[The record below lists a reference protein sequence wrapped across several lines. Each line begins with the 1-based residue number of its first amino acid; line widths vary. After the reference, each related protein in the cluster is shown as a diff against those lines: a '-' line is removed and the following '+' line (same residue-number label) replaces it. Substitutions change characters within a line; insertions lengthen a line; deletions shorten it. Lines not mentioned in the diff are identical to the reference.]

1 MSPSE
6 AAWCLPQ
13 LPPQH
18 HNVEKFAKAA
28 GVSHF
33 LAQLLLNRQL
43 DQPETA
49 QEFLE
54 PEPVLNWPRP
64 DFETELVSLFRAIY
78 LRKGLIVIHGDYDA
92 DGLTGTTILTEYLR
106 SSGFQVEPFLPT
118 RSLGYGLNL
127 ATLER
132 FAESGAQLLITVD
145 CGVSNHKEIARAQ
158 ELGMQVVIT
167 DHHGLGESL
176 PPADFVLHPEVL
188 KIPELKNLSGVGMAY
203 WLAVLLYP
211 HFACNRPLDHWLEL
225 AGIGTIADMTPLKGF
240 NRSLVKAAL
249 KQIKHSQR
257 PGLLALLQQKQ
268 TRASELDETAL
279 AFRVIPLLNAAGRL
293 QSPMLA
299 LDLLLAEDRDEAES
313 LAENLNQVN
322 QARREMGQALL
333 DEITSKL
340 DLDLPSGPVI
350 LAESGWPFGI
360 LGITCSQLV
369 ERYGRPVFL
378 MAIDGDIAKAS
389 VRAPEGFHVLQA
401 LQSCDGLF
409 IKYGGHAQAGGFSI
423 RLSNLEELKQRL
435 GDFYTALGSP
445 QLMPVAEL
453 ELNLKA
459 VNNELWD
466 DLQRLAPFGAGNPLP
481 SFVALNVPLQ
491 KISPDR
497 KGLHLFAEFSSGL
510 KLKGWNMWRPELAEH
525 SHFDLHF
532 ELQQNTWKGRTS
544 LELQLKQIQPHS
556 EAVVPAPAIPRQILT
571 VSAESEPGLGPCF
584 FHPYT
589 GRYVYLT
596 PLPGEFTPQAGSWVD
611 GRRLSH
617 LSPTIDAQTWILCPP
632 ADLLG
637 QDRHSMAWENLYC
650 SHLIVQWLPSDSFLF
665 QTALNCTQ
673 PEKLTFLPIEMKLA
687 PPPTFSEL
695 KQAQMVLT
703 KFQELESEELP
714 ETRLMMAL
722 SLAHSRARLLLAC
735 LADLNLTRE
744 GTSALNNRRLDLRD
758 SPSFLAYLSRFNA
771 AQSQHQKWCKRSF
784 QAFQTWLP

>member
-1 MSPSE
+1 MSSSDV
-6 AAWCLPQ
+6 AWRSPQ
-13 LPPQH
+13 LPAVH

-43 DQPETA
+43 DRPEEA
-49 QEFLE
+49 QAFLASD
-54 PEPVLNWPRP
+54 PVLNWPRP
-64 DFETELVSLFRAIY
+64 DFEAELVALFRSLY
-78 LRKGLIVIHGDYDA
+78 ERKGLIVIHGDYDA

-145 CGVSNHKEIARAQ
+145 CGVSNQKEIARAQ
-158 ELGMQVVIT
+158 ELGMHVVIT

-188 KIPELKNLSGVGMAY
+188 KIPELQNLSGVGMAY

-299 LDLLLAEDRDEAES
+299 LDLLLAEDHDEAES

-333 DEITSKL
+333 DEITAKL
-340 DLDLPSGPVI
+340 DLDLPKGPVI
-350 LAESGWPFGI
+350 LAEPGWPFGI

-378 MAIDGDIAKAS
+378 MAIDGEIAKAS

-401 LQSCDGLF
+401 LQSCDDLF

-423 RLSNLEELKQRL
+423 SLSKLEELKRRL

-445 QLMPVAEL
+445 QLMPIAEL
-453 ELNLKA
+453 ELNLNL
-459 VNNELWD
+459 VNGDLWE

-491 KISPDR
+491 KVAPDR
-497 KGLHLFAEFSSGL
+497 KGVHLFAEFSSGL
-510 KLKGWNMWRPELAEH
+510 KLKGWNMWRAELAEL
-525 SHFDLHF
+525 SHFDLHY

-556 EAVVPAPAIPRQILT
+556 EESAIVPTLPRQTLN
-571 VSAESEPGLGPCF
+571 VSAEVDAGLGACF
-584 FHPYT
+584 FHPST
-589 GRYVYLT
+589 GRYVNLAPLT
-596 PLPGEFTPQAGSWVD
+596 GEFTSTESHWVD
-611 GRRLSH
+611 GRH
-617 LSPTIDAQTWILCPP
+617 FAKLSPEINPQTWIMCPP

-650 SHLIVQWLPSDSFLF
+650 SHLIVQWLPSDSHLF
-665 QTALNCTQ
+665 QMALNCTQ
-673 PEKLTFLPIEMKLA
+673 PEKLTFLPTEMELA

-695 KQAQMVLT
+695 KQAQSVLA
-703 KFQELESEELP
+703 KFQAQPCEELP
-714 ETRLMMAL
+714 ETLLLKAL
-722 SLAHSRARLLLAC
+722 SISHSRARLLLAC
-735 LADLNLTRE
+735 LADLNLRE
-744 GTSALNNRRLDLRD
+744 GTSALNHHRLDLRD
-758 SPSFLAYLSRFNA
+758 SPAFLAYLSRFNA
-771 AQSQHQKWCKRSF
+771 AQSQHQKWCKLSF
-784 QAFQTWLP
+784 EAFQSWMG

>member
-1 MSPSE
+1 MSSSDI
-6 AAWCLPQ
+6 AWRSPL
-13 LPPQH
+13 LPPLH
-18 HNVEKFAKAA
+18 HNVETFAKAT
-28 GVSHF
+28 GVSPF

-43 DQPETA
+43 DNPEVA
-49 QEFLE
+49 QDFLASD
-54 PEPVLNWPRP
+54 PVLNWPRP
-64 DFETELVSLFRAIY
+64 DFEAELVALFRTLY
-78 LRKGLIVIHGDYDA
+78 ERNGLIVIHGDYDA

-145 CGVSNHKEIARAQ
+145 CGVSNQKEIARAQ
-158 ELGMQVVIT
+158 ALGMQVVIT

-188 KIPELKNLSGVGMAY
+188 KIPELQNLSGVGMAY
-203 WLAVLLYP
+203 WLAVILYP
-211 HFACNRPLDHWLEL
+211 HFACSRPLDHWLEL

-240 NRSLVKAAL
+240 NRNLVKAAL
-249 KQIKHSQR
+249 KKIKHSQR

-299 LDLLLAEDRDEAES
+299 LDLLLAEDQDEAES

-333 DEITSKL
+333 DEITAKL

-350 LAESGWPFGI
+350 LAEPGWPFGI

-378 MAIDGDIAKAS
+378 MAIDGEIAKAS
-389 VRAPEGFHVLQA
+389 VRAPEGFHVLHA
-401 LQSCDGLF
+401 LQSCDDLF

-423 RLSNLEELKQRL
+423 SLSKLEELKQRL
-435 GDFYTALGSP
+435 GNFYTDLGSP
-445 QLMPVAEL
+445 QLTPMAEL

-459 VNNELWD
+459 VNDDLWE

-481 SFVALNVPLQ
+481 SFVARNVPLQ
-491 KISPDR
+491 KVAPDR
-497 KGLHLFAEFSSGL
+497 KGVHLFAEFSSGL
-510 KLKGWNMWRPELAEH
+510 KLKGWNMWRSELAEH

-556 EAVVPAPAIPRQILT
+556 EVLAIVPTLPRQTLN
-571 VSAESEPGLGPCF
+571 VSAGSDAGLGPCF
-584 FHPYT
+584 FHPQT
-589 GRYVYLT
+589 GRYVHLA
-596 PLPGEFTPQAGSWVD
+596 PLAGEFKPAVDHWLD
-611 GRRLSH
+611 GRRFAN
-617 LSPTIDAQTWILCPP
+617 LSPEFDAQTWILRPP
-632 ADLLG
+632 ADLLDR
-637 QDRHSMAWENLYC
+637 DRHSMAWENLYC
-650 SHLIVQWLPSDSFLF
+650 SHLIVQWLPIDSELF
-665 QTALNCTQ
+665 QMALSCTQ
-673 PEKLTFLPIEMKLA
+673 PEKLTFLPTELDLA
-687 PPPTFSEL
+687 PPPSFTEL
-695 KQAQMVLT
+695 KQAQSVLA
-703 KFQELESEELP
+703 KFQAQTCEELP
-714 ETRLMMAL
+714 ETRLVTAL
-722 SLAHSRARLLLAC
+722 SISHSRARLLLAC
-735 LADLNLTRE
+735 LADLNLRE
-744 GTSALNNRRLDLRD
+744 GASALRNSRLDLRD
-758 SPSFLAYLSRFNA
+758 SPTFLAYLTRFHA
-771 AQSQHQKWCKRSF
+771 AQNQYQKWYKRSF
-784 QAFQTWLP
+784 QAFQSWLL